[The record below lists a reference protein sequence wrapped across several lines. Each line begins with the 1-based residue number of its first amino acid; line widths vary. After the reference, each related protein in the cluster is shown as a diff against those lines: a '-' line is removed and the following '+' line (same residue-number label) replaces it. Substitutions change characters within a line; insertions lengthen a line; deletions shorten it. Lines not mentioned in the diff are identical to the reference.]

1 MKAVFKDIKELEQRA
16 IDLGLDEILLME
28 NAGYELARI
37 IEKKIKKRK
46 KARILFLLGGGNNA
60 ADALVAA
67 RHLKQKYF
75 KNINLFCVNEGF
87 KKSPLFLKQA
97 EILKKLDFKF
107 LFKEPDFKEFDCIV
121 DAIFGSG
128 FNKKLDQ
135 KTSAI
140 IQKANLSKAFKISCD
155 IPSALGQKLCFK
167 ADLTLCMGALKEL
180 LLEDFAKEFVG
191 EIKLAHLGLTHKK
204 FAPHSKT
211 FLLEKKDLKM
221 IERRIDS
228 HKGSCGHIY
237 IVASASAGTLAGLG
251 ALNFGGGLVS
261 LLSDKSFSPLLMLK
275 NEIHTEADAI
285 ALGMGLENL
294 ELLKDKRLLK
304 IPLVLDANCFSSKE
318 ILRHLKRKDVVLTP
332 HPKEFSRLLTLCFD
346 EEISV
351 NEIQKNRF
359 FYAKKF
365 AKAFQCVLLLKG
377 ANPIV
382 IQDEEIFVVNC
393 GNQALA
399 KGGSGDVL
407 SGMIAA
413 LLGAGFKALD
423 AAKNATLAHALVA
436 KKYKFNKNSFD
447 ALKLIKGL
455 KCL

>member
-1 MKAVFKDIKELEQRA
+1 MKAIFKDIKELEKRA
-16 IDLGLDEILLME
+16 VDMGLDELLLME
-28 NAGYELARI
+28 NAGRKLARI
-37 IEKKIKKRK
+37 IEKKMKQIK

-67 RHLKQKYF
+67 RHLKQKYA
-75 KNINLFCVNEGF
+75 KYITLFCVNEDF
-87 KKSPLFLKQA
+87 KKSELFLKQA
-97 EILKKLDFKF
+97 AILKNLGFKIQN
-107 LFKEPDFKEFDCIV
+107 KEPNFKHFDCIV

-128 FNKKLDQ
+128 FNKKLDE
-135 KTSAI
+135 KTSTI
-140 IQKANLSKAFKISCD
+140 IKKANLSKAFKIACD
-155 IPSALGQKLCFK
+155 FPSALGGELCFK

-180 LLEDFAKEFVG
+180 LFEDFAKEFVG
-191 EIKLAHLGLTHKK
+191 KIKIAKLGLTHKK
-204 FAPHSKT
+204 FAPNSKA

-221 IERRIDS
+221 IERGRGS
-228 HKGSCGHIY
+228 HKGKFGHIY
-237 IVASASAGTLAGLG
+237 IAASASAGTLAGLG
-251 ALNFGGGLVS
+251 AMNFGSGLVS

-275 NEIHTEADAI
+275 KEISTEANAV

-294 ELLKDKRLLK
+294 ELLKDERLLK

-318 ILRHLKRKDVVLTP
+318 ILRHLKRKDVVITP
-332 HPKEFSRLLTLCFD
+332 HPKEFSKLLKLCFD
-346 EEISV
+346 EEVSV
-351 NEIQKNRF
+351 SEIQNKRF

-365 AKAFQCVLLLKG
+365 AKAYECVLVLKG
-377 ANPIV
+377 ANPII
-382 IQDEEIFVVNC
+382 IQNEEFFVVSC
-393 GNQALA
+393 GNEALA

-423 AAKNATLAHALVA
+423 SAKNGVLAHALVA

>member
-1 MKAVFKDIKELEQRA
+1 MKAIFKDIKELEQKMTA
-16 IDLGLDEILLME
+16 LGLDEILLME
-28 NAGYELARI
+28 NAGAKLARV
-37 IEKKIKKRK
+37 IEKKIKNK

-67 RHLKQKYF
+67 RHLKQKYA
-75 KNINLFCVNEGF
+75 KNMSLFCVNENF

-97 EILKKLDFKF
+97 TILKNLGFKIKT
-107 LFKEPDFKEFDCIV
+107 KEPDFKDFDCIV

-128 FNKKLDQ
+128 FNKNLDE

-140 IQKANLSKAFKISCD
+140 IKKVNLSKAFKIACD
-155 IPSALGQKLCFK
+155 FPSALGQELCFK

-180 LLEDFAKEFVG
+180 LLEDFAKELVG
-191 EIKLAHLGLTHKK
+191 KIKIAKLGLAHKK
-204 FAPHSKT
+204 FAPASKG

-221 IERRIDS
+221 IERKNSS
-228 HKGSCGHIY
+228 HKGKFGHIY
-237 IVASASAGTLAGLG
+237 IAGSASAGTLAGLG
-251 ALNFGGGLVS
+251 ALNFGSGLVS

-275 NEIHTEADAI
+275 NEISDDASAI

-294 ELLKDKRLLK
+294 EFLKDKKLLK
-304 IPLVLDANCFSSKE
+304 IPLVLDANCFSSRE

-332 HPKEFSRLLTLCFD
+332 HPKEFSKLLKLCFN
-346 EEISV
+346 EELSV
-351 NEIQKNRF
+351 SEIQNKRF

-365 AKAFQCVLLLKG
+365 AQAFECVLVLKG
-377 ANPIV
+377 ANPII
-382 IQDEEIFVVNC
+382 IQNEEFFVVNC
-393 GNQALA
+393 GNEALA

-407 SGMIAA
+407 SGMIVA
-413 LLGAGFKALD
+413 LLGAGFNALE
-423 AAKNATLAHALVA
+423 AAKNGTLAHALLA

-455 KCL
+455 KYL